1 MQRKA
6 FICCRLISYKSHSET
21 EEKYKVY
28 PGDTFMRGYQKL
40 YKKVQ
45 EMARLLR
52 EEMANWQRWDLTDDW
67 KTASRLRVRLPPRQ
81 TITTVCLHRHHHY
94 PLFHEVGLKRK
105 KVDRRCKRK
114 IWQEIM
120 VAQNET
126 SPPDCIPV
134 IQVWWW
140 WYVLGFDCILA
151 CRLDHILAYLALIAY
166 WSCKWWW
173 WQGHGLGQMISTG
186 HWPALATGLRHAA
199 GRTQTRNDKR
209 RSGREEN
216 ELQTWSSVLVHISD
230 IIE

>member
-1 MQRKA
+1 MGVPK
-6 FICCRLISYKSHSET
+6 I
-21 EEKYKVY
+21 VY
-28 PGDTFMRGYQKL
+28 NI
-40 YKKVQ
+40 Q

-94 PLFHEVGLKRK
+94 PFFHEVGLKMK
-105 KVDRRCKRK
+105 KVDKGCKRK
-114 IWQEIM
+114 IWWEIM

-173 WQGHGLGQMISTG
+173 QGHDLGQMISTG
-186 HWPALATGLRHAA
+186 HWPALLWPPVSDTLLVALRRGMTSLGQDGKRMNYRPGQEFLSISLISSSILWTPTG
-199 GRTQTRNDKR
+199 
-209 RSGREEN
+209 
-216 ELQTWSSVLVHISD
+216 VLY
-230 IIE
+230 IIFVSLLMVGIEGQ

>member
-1 MQRKA
+1 M
-6 FICCRLISYKSHSET
+6 
-21 EEKYKVY
+21 
-28 PGDTFMRGYQKL
+28 
-40 YKKVQ
+40 
-45 EMARLLR
+45 
-52 EEMANWQRWDLTDDW
+52 
-67 KTASRLRVRLPPRQ
+67 PPRQ

-199 GRTQTRNDKR
+199 GRTQTRNDKP

-216 ELQTWSSVLVHISD
+216 ELQTWPAVLVHISD
-230 IIE
+230 IIK